1 MFNYLVK
8 HFAFIVLIFISIF
21 ALYYATNN
29 VDLSRF
35 ANLTASFLAVLT
47 TFILVG
53 SIYLSKGSTAS
64 TNILMGGIV
73 FKMLISIAFFVVY
86 CLIIKTLNVTI
97 VLMFVLQ
104 YFLFTAWLLYLQLK
118 YFNSK
123 NNNAQSTS

>member
-1 MFNYLVK
+1 M
-8 HFAFIVLIFISIF
+8 IFISLF
-21 ALYYATNN
+21 ALYFVTNN
-29 VDLSRF
+29 VDLNLF
-35 ANLTASFLAVLT
+35 ANIVASFLAVLT

-86 CLIIKTLNVTI
+86 ALIVKNLNVAI
-97 VLMFVLQ
+97 VLMFVFQ
-104 YFLFTAWLLYLQLK
+104 YFVFTAWLLYLQLN

-123 NNNAQSTS
+123 DKNAKPTS